1 MELRLPRSCVVLGI
15 GIVAIVNPKSK
26 IANPLATFVPAKST
40 AYIHFKINL
49 YPMFLLR
56 DDISEIVSLLHKGN
70 IICYPTDTVWGIG
83 GDALHEAAVDRIS
96 ILKGRKPEKGF
107 VLLVSS
113 IEMLKRF
120 VPKIPPRLETLLAHH
135 QRPLTMIYAETVGLP
150 PWVKAPDG
158 SAAIRVATDE
168 FCRELIEAFGNP
180 IISTSANKTGE
191 PFPPTFGGISSEI
204 LVAVDYVVKYRQDDK
219 EPAEPSSI
227 AMLDRYQELEFVRE

>member
-1 MELRLPRSCVVLGI
+1 MKLIVV
-15 GIVAIVNPKSK
+15 PTTF
-26 IANPLATFVPAKST
+26 ATAKCT
-40 AYIHFKINL
+40 AYIYFKINL

-56 DDISEIVSLLHKGN
+56 DDISEIASLLNKGN

-83 GDALHEAAVDRIS
+83 CDALHEAAVDRIS
-96 ILKGRKPEKGF
+96 TIKGRTPEKGY

-135 QRPLTMIYAETVGLP
+135 KRPLTMIYSDTVGLP
-150 PWVKAPDG
+150 QWVKAPDG

-180 IISTSANKTGE
+180 VISTSANKTGE

-219 EPAEPSSI
+219 EPSEPSSI
-227 AMLDRYQELEFVRE
+227 AKLDRYQELEFVRE